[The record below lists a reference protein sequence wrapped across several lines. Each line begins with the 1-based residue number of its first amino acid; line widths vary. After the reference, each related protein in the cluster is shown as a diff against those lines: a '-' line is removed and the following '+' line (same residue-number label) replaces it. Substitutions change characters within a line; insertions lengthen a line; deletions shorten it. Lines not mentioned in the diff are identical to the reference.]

1 MRLGYLP
8 DRVNGIHDMGGM
20 HGFGPIV
27 QEVDEPVFHAT
38 WEKRVL
44 GMAYQLIG
52 FGWTNLDAFRHAIER
67 TDPVAYLRMG
77 YYGRWLD
84 AAERLAV
91 EAQLLAPGDV
101 AARIAGRP
109 VALPANAPAPRD
121 RPPRGVVRTIDRAPR
136 FALGDRVA
144 ARITSP
150 PGHTRLPRYVAGRTG
165 VVRAVHP
172 ACVFPDS
179 NARMAGEDPQHL
191 YNVRFLAS
199 DLWGPDAEPGVV
211 LHIDLFEPY
220 LEPA

>member
-1 MRLGYLP
+1 
-8 DRVNGIHDMGGM
+8 MGGM

-27 QEVDEPVFHAT
+27 READEPVFHAA

-44 GMAYQLIG
+44 GMAYQLVG
-52 FGWTNLDAFRHAIER
+52 FGWTNLDAFRHSIER
-67 TDPVAYLRMG
+67 MDPVAYLCRG

-84 AAERLAV
+84 AAERVAV
-91 EAQLLAPGDV
+91 EAKLLAAGDV
-101 AARIAGRP
+101 AARMAGRP
-109 VALPANAPAPRD
+109 VASPTDVPIPGRAAASF
-121 RPPRGVVRTIDRAPR
+121 VRTLDRAPR
-136 FALGDRVA
+136 FALGDRVT
-144 ARITSP
+144 ARIASP

-165 VVRAVHP
+165 VVRYVHP

-179 NARMAGEDPQHL
+179 NARFAGEDPQHL

-199 DLWGPDAEPGVV
+199 DLWGSDAEPGVV